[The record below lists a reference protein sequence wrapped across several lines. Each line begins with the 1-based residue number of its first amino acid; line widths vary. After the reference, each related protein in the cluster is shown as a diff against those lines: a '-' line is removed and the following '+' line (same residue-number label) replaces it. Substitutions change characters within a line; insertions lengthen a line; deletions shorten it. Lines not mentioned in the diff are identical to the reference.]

1 MNTKKIQTLT
11 VEVENA
17 EKGLKN
23 AMALYIKARKELSK
37 EASGA
42 TNLASIK
49 SYLITLVG
57 SMVR

>member
-17 EKGLKN
+17 EKELKS
-23 AMALYIKARKELSK
+23 AMNSYIKARKELSK
-37 EASGA
+37 EAGGG

-49 SYLITLVG
+49 SYLITLIG
-57 SMVR
+57 NMVR